1 MGQLWQVKGRLAAVG
16 CSTRVAV
23 WGGMA
28 WHGLQDPITRC
39 RQHLGRGLQRIP
51 SSGLWA
57 SVQE

>member
-28 WHGLQDPITRC
+28 WHGC
-39 RQHLGRGLQRIP
+39 RTQSRGVGSRGLQHIP
-51 SSGLWA
+51 SGFWA